1 MRLEFIGMTIIGF
14 TAFLSIEGNT
24 PPTLAALA
32 LVYSLEVTRYLKHG
46 TDQAS
51 QVPFPLPYPPFTSNY
66 RFRSQQNH
74 VELFNAR
81 ASRCHALLLQAPE
94 SAVGPA

>member
-14 TAFLSIEGNT
+14 TAFLCIEGNT

-51 QVPFPLPYPPFTSNY
+51 QVPFPPPSLSNSSSSI
-66 RFRSQQNH
+66 FRSHDRTMSTSRIQR
-74 VELFNAR
+74 AR
-81 ASRCHALLLQAPE
+81 KSLASA
-94 SAVGPA
+94 